1 MKKICAVGL
10 AVLLAVQA
18 SAQVFC
24 WNLENYFD
32 WRDDPVTLDEPF
44 TPSGDYHWNKR
55 KFYAK
60 RNAIAKV
67 IISSAGA
74 FDGRPPAVVGLCEV
88 ENRWVLKSLLNE
100 TVLAKCGYAFLHRE
114 SPDPRGIDVALLYDK
129 SRCTLLEGGFLKVE
143 EFATRDIIYAKLGY
157 AGDTLFV
164 FLNHWPSKYGGA
176 KVSDPKR
183 NAVAQLLS
191 CKVDSVLHAC
201 PDARIVLMG
210 DFNDTPSAE
219 VCRQLCRR
227 CRLTN
232 LSAGLPEGACMPERS
247 ANLPCGLPERT
258 GIPER
263 SGRQRDQDAIDRQ
276 PGGTSLHGHQH
287 DENTKQRP
295 WRDQDA
301 IDRQPGGISLF
312 GQQGD
317 TGTLDRQLPGTIRY
331 NGRWEMID
339 QMLVSQ
345 ALAAENPRAEVYSPA
360 FLLEPDKKFLGVK
373 PRRTHIGPRYNGGV
387 SDHLPVLLHF

>member
-88 ENRWVLKSLLNE
+88 ENRWVLKSLLDE
-100 TVLAKCGYAFLHRE
+100 TALAKCGYAFLHRE

-176 KVSDPKR
+176 KASDPKR

-232 LSAGLPEGACMPERS
+232 LSAGLPEGAGM
-247 ANLPCGLPERT
+247 
-258 GIPER
+258 PER
-263 SGRQRDQDAIDRQ
+263 SGRQRDQYA
-276 PGGTSLHGHQH
+276 T
-287 DENTKQRP
+287 
-295 WRDQDA
+295 
-301 IDRQPGGISLF
+301 DRQPGGISLS

>member
-10 AVLLAVQA
+10 AILLASVCVES

-44 TPSGDYHWNKR
+44 TPSGDYHWNKK

-74 FDGRPPAVVGLCEV
+74 FEGRLPAVVGLCEV
-88 ENRWVLKSLLNE
+88 ENRWVLQSLLNE
-100 TVLAKCGYAFLHRE
+100 TALAKCSYGYLHRE

-129 SRCTLLEGGFLKVE
+129 SRCTLLESGFLRVE
-143 EFATRDIIYAKLGY
+143 EFTTRDIIYAKIGY
-157 AGDTLFV
+157 DGDTLFV

-183 NAVAQLLS
+183 AAVARILEQ
-191 CKVDSVLHAC
+191 KADSVLRAF
-201 PDARIVLMG
+201 PAARIVIMG
-210 DFNDTPSAE
+210 DFNDTPDAE
-219 VCRQLCRR
+219 VCRQLCSS
-227 CRLTN
+227 CGLTN
-232 LSAGLPEGACMPERS
+232 LSAGLMDS
-247 ANLPCGLPERT
+247 AAGQRKSPAGQTGSPAGQRKSPAGQTGSPAGLRKSPA
-258 GIPER
+258 GWQ
-263 SGRQRDQDAIDRQ
+263 SA
-276 PGGTSLHGHQH
+276 
-287 DENTKQRP
+287 
-295 WRDQDA
+295 
-301 IDRQPGGISLF
+301 
-312 GQQGD
+312 
-317 TGTLDRQLPGTIRY
+317 GTIRY

-339 QMLVSQ
+339 QMMVSR
-345 ALAAENPRAEVYSPA
+345 ALAAGNPRAEVYSPA